1 MALSRLL
8 RVWRH
13 RVRSLSDKDQL
24 DTQLGQE
31 ITFHFEQLVSEKIA
45 EGMAIKEA
53 RLAAQRALGNV
64 PLLEEQCRDQ
74 RRVGWLQD
82 LWQDVK
88 YGARMLRQNPGFA
101 SIAAISLAMGIG
113 ANTAILGAL
122 RATLLGDVP
131 FPNGDRL
138 VLLRTYPEQN
148 PAIINNNASI
158 PDYVAWKEQSH
169 SFESMGASIADHSR
183 DFGAEQDGRPAERIE
198 GQGFAPSLFVTLGVQ
213 PFLGRTFTEEEAEID
228 HPAPVM
234 VLSYRLWQRRFGGD
248 PGVLGKQVRLSGSN
262 MTIIGVMPPDFQ
274 YPIEETEYWIPL
286 GINDFQLQGSAR
298 FFTVAARLNPGVSVQ
313 QAQAEMD
320 AIGAQLVRDFPDR
333 HKGWRIRVL
342 TLREAWYGWMKVPL
356 ATLEGAV
363 ALVLLIACAN
373 VAGLLL
379 ARGAA
384 RRPEIVMRMALGA
397 GRGRVV
403 RQMLTESV
411 LLSLIGGAL
420 GTFVAWGALRALVQM
435 NPPVAAQ
442 RMVDVVVDF
451 PLLAL
456 LAVLSVG
463 TGLVFGIIPAIA
475 CFKLD
480 LAGPLKESA
489 RSAGT
494 AYTRHGLQSALV
506 TLQIASALAL
516 LIGSGLLIKSFIRLA
531 GADLNF
537 DPSGLLTFE
546 YRLPQQQYVHDIGV
560 FQGAPYSAIDPSPTP
575 TIQQVYERLRAVPG
589 AESVAGISLP
599 PVNSLVLNNMS
610 FTIEEQPMPQSAA
623 DRNALRAAYFLITP
637 NFFAAMRTPLVRGR
651 DLNDF
656 DTASGSWVAIIN
668 ETMARRFWPGED
680 PIGKR
685 LTLRVVS
692 GEQPREIVGV
702 VRDIPLRR
710 TDREAGPVIYASYMQ
725 QSPAYRGP
733 SGNMFG
739 QMTFLLRSSGDPMSL
754 VPAARKAVAEVDP
767 DRAITRI
774 QTMEQYWG
782 SGMRDKR
789 YLVLVLGIFAFV
801 ATTLATI
808 GIYGVMAYS
817 VAQRTGEIGIR
828 MALGASSHKILALI
842 GGRAAILISSGVVL
856 GLAGSLGLSRLI
868 ASQLWGIQPTDPKT
882 FIGVSFMLIAVALM
896 ACFIPARRAIRV
908 DPTEALRSE

>member
-1 MALSRLL
+1 MVLSRPI
-8 RVWRH
+8 RIWRQ
-13 RVRSLSDKDQL
+13 RIRSLVRKD
-24 DTQLGQE
+24 DMDAQLGQE
-31 ITFHFEQLVSEKIA
+31 LSFHFEQLVQEKIA
-45 EGMAIKEA
+45 EGLALKEAHREA
-53 RLAAQRALGNV
+53 RLALGNI
-64 PLLEEQCRDQ
+64 PLLEAQCRDQ

-88 YGARMLRQNPGFA
+88 YGVRMLRQNPGFTA
-101 SIAAISLAMGIG
+101 IAAVSLAMGIG

-122 RATLLGDVP
+122 KATLLGSVP
-131 FPNGDRL
+131 FPDGDRL
-138 VLLRTYPEQN
+138 VLLRTYPEEN
-148 PAIINNNASI
+148 PGQINNNATI
-158 PDYVAWKEQSH
+158 PDYVAWKQQSR
-169 SFESMGASIADHSR
+169 SFAYMGASIADHSR

-198 GQGFAPSLFVTLGVQ
+198 GQGVAPSLFLALGVH
-213 PFLGRTFTEEEAEID
+213 PLLGRTFTEEEAEID
-228 HPAPVM
+228 NSAPVM
-234 VLSYRLWQRRFGGD
+234 VLSYRLWQRRFGAD
-248 PGVLGKQVRLSGSN
+248 PGVLGKQVRLSGDN
-262 MTIIGVMPPDFQ
+262 MTIVGVMPPDFQ
-274 YPIEETEYWIPL
+274 YPIEETEYWVPL
-286 GINDFQLQGSAR
+286 GINRFQLQGSAR
-298 FFTVAARLNPGVSVQ
+298 YFTVAARLNPGVSVP

-320 AIGAQLVRDFPDR
+320 AIVAQLARDFPDR
-333 HKGWRIRVL
+333 HRGWRVRVQ
-342 TLREAWYGWMKVPL
+342 TLRAAWYGWMKVPL

-420 GTFVAWGALRALVQM
+420 GTFVAWGALRALAQM
-435 NPPVAAQ
+435 NPPLAAQ
-442 RMVDVVVDF
+442 RMADIVVDL

-456 LAVLSVG
+456 LALLSVG
-463 TGLVFGIIPAIA
+463 TGLVFGIGPAIA
-475 CFKLD
+475 CFHLD

-489 RSAGT
+489 RSTGT
-494 AYTRHGLQSALV
+494 PHTRHRLQSALV
-506 TLQIASALAL
+506 TLQIASALVL
-516 LIGSGLLIKSFIRLA
+516 LIGSGLLIKSFVRLA
-531 GADLNF
+531 GFDSNF
-537 DPSGLLTFE
+537 DTAGLLMFD
-546 YRLPQQQYVHDIGV
+546 YRIPEQQYVRNMGV
-560 FQGAPYSAIDPSPTP
+560 FRGGPYAAIDPSPTP
-575 TIQQVYERLRAVPG
+575 AIHQVFERLRAVPG

-599 PVNSLVLNNMS
+599 PVNSPVFHSMS
-610 FTIEEQPMPQSAA
+610 FSIEERPMPQSAA
-623 DRNALRAAYFLITP
+623 NRNGFRAAYFLITP

-656 DTASGSWVAIIN
+656 DTASGTWVAIIN
-668 ETMARRFWPGED
+668 ETLARRFFPGED

-685 LTLRVVS
+685 LILSVVA

-710 TDREAGPVIYASYMQ
+710 AEVRPEPIIYTSYLQ

-733 SGNMFG
+733 SANIFG
-739 QMTFLLRSSGDPMSL
+739 RMTFLLRSSGDPMSL
-754 VPAARKAVAEVDP
+754 VPAARNAVAEVDP

-774 QTMEQYWG
+774 QTMEDYWG

-789 YLVLVLGIFAFV
+789 YLALVLGIFAFV
-801 ATTLATI
+801 ATVLATI

-817 VAQRTGEIGIR
+817 VTQRTREVGIR
-828 MALGASSHKILALI
+828 MALGARPHRILALI
-842 GGRAAILISSGVVL
+842 GGRATILISSGVVL

-868 ASQLWGIQPTDPKT
+868 ASQLWGVQPTDPAT
-882 FIGVSFMLIAVALM
+882 FIGVSLLLIAAALL
-896 ACFIPARRAIRV
+896 ASFVPARRAIRV

>member
-1 MALSRLL
+1 MAFSRVF
-8 RVWRH
+8 RIWRH

-24 DTQLGQE
+24 DAQLGQE
-31 ITFHFEQLVSEKIA
+31 IAFHFEQLVQEKIA
-45 EGMAIKEA
+45 EGLALKEAQRAA
-53 RLAAQRALGNV
+53 RLALGNI

-88 YGARMLRQNPGFA
+88 YGVRMLRQNPGFT

-122 RATLLGDVP
+122 QATLLGNVP
-131 FPNGDRL
+131 FPNSDRL
-138 VLLRTYPEQN
+138 VLVRTYPEEN
-148 PAIINNNASI
+148 PAIQNNNASI
-158 PDYVAWKEQSH
+158 PDYVAWKQQSH

-183 DFGAEQDGRPAERIE
+183 DFGAEQDGRAAERIE
-198 GQGFAPSLFVTLGVQ
+198 GQGFAPSLFVALGVN
-213 PFLGRTFTEEEAEID
+213 PILGRTFTEEEAEID
-228 HPAPVM
+228 NPAPVM

-248 PGVLGKQVRLSGSN
+248 PHVLGKEVRLSGSN
-262 MTIIGVMPPDFQ
+262 MTVIGVMPPDFQ
-274 YPIEETEYWIPL
+274 YPVEETEYWVPL
-286 GINDFQLQGSAR
+286 GINHFQLQGSAR

-320 AIGAQLVRDFPDR
+320 AIGAQLARDFPDR
-333 HKGWRIRVL
+333 HKGWRIRVI

-384 RRPEIVMRMALGA
+384 RRSEIVMRMALGA

-420 GTFVAWGALRALVQM
+420 GTFVSWGALRALVQM
-435 NPPVAAQ
+435 NPPTAAQ
-442 RMVDVVVDF
+442 RMPDVVVDL

-456 LAVLSVG
+456 LALLSVG
-463 TGLVFGIIPAIA
+463 TGLVFGIVPAIA

-489 RSAGT
+489 RNSGSPHN
-494 AYTRHGLQSALV
+494 RLGLQSPLV
-506 TLQIASALAL
+506 TLQVASALAL
-516 LIGSGLLIKSFIRLA
+516 LIGSGLLIKSFVRLA
-531 GADLNF
+531 GVDLNF

-575 TIQQVYERLRAVPG
+575 TIQQVYERLRVVPG
-589 AESVAGISLP
+589 AEAVAGISLP

-610 FTIEEQPMPQSAA
+610 FSIEEQPMPQSAA
-623 DRNALRAAYFLITP
+623 DRNAFRAAYFLITP

-656 DTASGSWVAIIN
+656 DTASGTWAAIIN
-668 ETMARRFWPGED
+668 ETMARRFFPGED
-680 PIGKR
+680 PIGKH

-692 GEQPREIVGV
+692 GEEPREIIGV
-702 VRDIPLRR
+702 VRDIPLQRIQASA
-710 TDREAGPVIYASYMQ
+710 EPIIYASYLQ

-733 SGNMFG
+733 FGNMFG

-754 VPAARKAVAEVDP
+754 LPAARRAVSEVDP
-767 DRAITRI
+767 DRAITKI

-789 YLVLVLGIFAFV
+789 YLALVLGVFAFM
-801 ATTLATI
+801 ATVLAAI
-808 GIYGVMAYS
+808 GIYGVIAYS
-817 VAQRTGEIGIR
+817 VAQRTREIGIR
-828 MALGASSHKILALI
+828 MALGASPHEILALI
-842 GGRAAILISSGVVL
+842 GGRAATLISFGMLL
-856 GLAGSLGLSRLI
+856 GLAGSLALSRLI
-868 ASQLWGIQPTDPKT
+868 ASQLWGIQPTDPAT
-882 FIGVSFMLIAVALM
+882 IIGVSLLLIAVALL
-896 ACFIPARRAIRV
+896 ACFVPARRAIRV

>member
-1 MALSRLL
+1 MVLSRPI
-8 RVWRH
+8 RIWR
-13 RVRSLSDKDQL
+13 RRIRSLVRKDDL
-24 DTQLGQE
+24 DAQLGQE
-31 ITFHFEQLVSEKIA
+31 IAFHFEQLVQEKIA
-45 EGMAIKEA
+45 EGLALKEA
-53 RLAAQRALGNV
+53 RQAARRALGNI

-88 YGARMLRQNPGFA
+88 YGVRMLRQNPGFTL
-101 SIAAISLAMGIG
+101 IAGISLAMGIG

-122 RATLLGDVP
+122 RATLLGNLP

-138 VLLRTYPEQN
+138 VLLRTYPEEN
-148 PAIINNNASI
+148 PAILNNNATI
-158 PDYVAWKEQSH
+158 PDYVAWKQQSR

-198 GQGFAPSLFVTLGVQ
+198 GQGFAPSLFLALGVH

-234 VLSYRLWQRRFGGD
+234 VLSYRLWQRRFGAD
-248 PGVLGKQVRLSGSN
+248 PGVLGKQVRLSGDN

-274 YPIEETEYWIPL
+274 YPIEETDYWVPL
-286 GINDFQLQGSAR
+286 GINRFQLQGSAR
-298 FFTVAARLNPGVSVQ
+298 YFTVTARLNPGVSVQ

-320 AIGAQLVRDFPDR
+320 AIVTQLAHDFPDR
-333 HKGWRIRVL
+333 HKGWRVRIL
-342 TLREAWYGWMKVPL
+342 TLREAWYGWMKVPV

-379 ARGAA
+379 ARGTA
-384 RRPEIVMRMALGA
+384 RRQEIAMRMALGA
-397 GRGRVV
+397 GRGRVL
-403 RQMLTESV
+403 RQMLTESL

-420 GTFVAWGALRALVQM
+420 GTFIAWGALRLLVHM
-435 NPPVAAQ
+435 NPPVASQ
-442 RMVDVVVDF
+442 RMADVVVDL
-451 PLLAL
+451 PLIGLLAL
-456 LAVLSVG
+456 LSIG
-463 TGLVFGIIPAIA
+463 TGLVFGVVPAIA

-489 RSAGT
+489 RNSGPPHS
-494 AYTRHGLQSALV
+494 RHRLQSVLV
-506 TLQIASALAL
+506 TLQIASALVL
-516 LIGSGLLIKSFIRLA
+516 LIGSGLLINSFVRLA
-531 GADLNF
+531 GFDPNF
-537 DPSGLLTFE
+537 DLSGLLTFE
-546 YRLPQQQYVHDIGV
+546 YRMPQQQYVHEIGV
-560 FQGAPYSAIDPSPTP
+560 FQGAPYAAIDPSPTP
-575 TIQQVYERLRAVPG
+575 TIRQVYERLQAVPG

-599 PVNSLVLNNMS
+599 PVNSLVLNRTS
-610 FTIEEQPMPQSAA
+610 FSIEERPMAQSAA
-623 DRNALRAAYFLITP
+623 DRNAFRAVYFLITP

-656 DTASGSWVAIIN
+656 DTVSGTWVAIIN

-685 LTLRVVS
+685 LTLGVVS

-710 TDREAGPVIYASYMQ
+710 TQAEADPVIYASYLQ

-733 SGNMFG
+733 NANMFG

-754 VPAARKAVAEVDP
+754 LPAARHAVAEVDP
-767 DRAITRI
+767 DRAITKI

-782 SGMRDKR
+782 GGMRDKR
-789 YLVLVLGIFAFV
+789 YLVLVLGAFAFV
-801 ATTLATI
+801 ATVLATI

-817 VAQRTGEIGIR
+817 VAQRTREIGIR
-828 MALGASSHKILALI
+828 MALGASPHKILTLI
-842 GGRAAILISSGVVL
+842 GGRAAILISCGVLL

-868 ASQLWGIQPTDPKT
+868 ASQLWGIKPTDPAT
-882 FIGVSFMLIAVALM
+882 FAGVSLLLIAVALL
-896 ACFIPARRAIRV
+896 ACFVPARRAIQV